1 MDTKHCISITLA
13 VLLAFCS
20 SRAAC
25 RIVYEKSAA
34 NSTVIGE
41 AAAKFARI
49 RNAKAEL
56 TINGFQK
63 GESGGGPSECDGKFH
78 PDDTPVVALSTPWY
92 ADGQRCF
99 RSITIRGPNGNSATA
114 RVVDECDVAHA
125 HCKPNIV
132 DASKAVWEA
141 LKVPRNQ
148 WGLMAVTW
156 SDD

>member
-1 MDTKHCISITLA
+1 MKHYCISIALA

-20 SRAAC
+20 SQAAC

-34 NSTVIGE
+34 NSTVVIGD

-49 RNAKAEL
+49 SNAKAEL

-63 GESGGGPSECDGKFH
+63 GESGGGPAECDGKFH
-78 PDDTPVVALSTPWY
+78 PDDTLVVALSTPWY
-92 ADGQRCF
+92 AHGQRCF
-99 RSITIRGPNGNSATA
+99 RSITIQGPNGNSATA

-125 HCKPNIV
+125 GCKPDIV
-132 DASKAVWEA
+132 DASQAVWEA
-141 LKVPRNQ
+141 LKVPHNQ
-148 WGLMAVTW
+148 WGLMSVTW

>member
-114 RVVDECDVAHA
+114 RVVD
-125 HCKPNIV
+125 
-132 DASKAVWEA
+132 ASKAVWEA